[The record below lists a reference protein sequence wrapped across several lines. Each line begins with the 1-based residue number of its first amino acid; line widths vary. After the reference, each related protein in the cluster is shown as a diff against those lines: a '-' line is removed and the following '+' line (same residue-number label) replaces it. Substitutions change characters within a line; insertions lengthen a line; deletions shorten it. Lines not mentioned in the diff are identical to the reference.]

1 MSARLIK
8 QGDTASVSSF
18 VPFSIPH
25 TGIAAAAAVRP
36 LSIPLTGY
44 ETPVSNRHA
53 TDKAKPSETAAA
65 IVEAAR
71 HEAEQIIV
79 EANTRAEQI
88 QREAQE
94 KTVVQ
99 SRAMAAEQVEAA
111 IAPLLE
117 KFAQSIEEI
126 EGLRTAISRRA
137 ERDMI
142 RLSLEIARKI
152 IHREVSVDHEIA
164 LTLAKVAL
172 SRLHSRAIARVRLHP
187 DDALYVN
194 SHLDRL
200 ESSGTVEVVADRSVG
215 RGGCLVETEM
225 GDLDARIEQQFAEI
239 EREFLT
245 L

>member
-8 QGDTASVSSF
+8 RADTASVATF
-18 VPFSIPH
+18 IPFSIPH
-25 TGIAAAAAVRP
+25 SASSAAAVRP
-36 LSIPLTGY
+36 LSLSTAVNDA
-44 ETPVSNRHA
+44 PVSNR
-53 TDKAKPSETAAA
+53 DKAKPSETAAA

-71 HEAEQIIV
+71 SEAEQIIM
-79 EANTRAEQI
+79 EANARAEQI
-88 QREAQE
+88 QQEAQE
-94 KTVVQ
+94 RTVVQ

-111 IAPLLE
+111 IAPLLA
-117 KFAQSIEEI
+117 KFAQSMEEI

-187 DDALYVN
+187 DDAQYVN
-194 SHLDRL
+194 AHLDRL